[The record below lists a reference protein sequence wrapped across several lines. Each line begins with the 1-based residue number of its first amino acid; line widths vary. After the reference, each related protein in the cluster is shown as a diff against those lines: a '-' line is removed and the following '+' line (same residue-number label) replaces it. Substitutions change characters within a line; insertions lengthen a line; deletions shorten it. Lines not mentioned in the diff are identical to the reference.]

1 MNTPET
7 KQVIERFY
15 ASLDAIIEMQKIRG
29 VATYCRLYN
38 IDRRNLINQRK
49 DHERGWFQV
58 SWLLPLVREY
68 GINSKWLLTGFGRM
82 FENQ

>member
-49 DHERGWFQV
+49 DHERG
-58 SWLLPLVREY
+58 
-68 GINSKWLLTGFGRM
+68 
-82 FENQ
+82 